1 MMGIRKRTWW
11 FGREI
16 AHKLLNIPKKAD
28 PAMVAQCEHL
38 LSFDSGQRVAIDDPH
53 AVLIFGLALSHKPE
67 KVLEI
72 GVGSGF
78 LTQTLLNAVEYNQC
92 GTLTC
97 VDNWFDTSGEEP
109 KFFDELRS
117 RGARFVFSSEEAFV
131 KNCEAE
137 AYDFIIS
144 DGDHFNSGEWIDD
157 TLRILRPGGVVV
169 FHDTNQPDV
178 FPSLGKV
185 VKRVE
190 ELGLPHYHFT
200 QKSRKDERTDR
211 GLFLVF
217 KMVA

>member
-1 MMGIRKRTWW
+1 MVIRKRNRW
-11 FGREI
+11 FGRDL

-28 PAMVAQCEHL
+28 PAMVAQCQHL
-38 LSFDSGQRVAIDDPH
+38 LSFDSHQRVAIDDPH
-53 AVLIFGLALSHKPE
+53 ALLIFGLAVSHKPQQ
-67 KVLEI
+67 VLEI

-78 LTQTLLNAVEYNQC
+78 LTRTLLNAVDYNQC

-97 VDNWFDTSGEEP
+97 VDNWFDTEGKEP
-109 KFFDELRS
+109 KFFDALRS
-117 RGARFVFSSEEAFV
+117 RGAGFVFSSEKEFV
-131 KNCEAE
+131 KGCKAE
-137 AYDFIIS
+137 AYDFILS

-178 FPSLGKV
+178 FPSLGKI

-190 ELGLPHYHFT
+190 ELGLFHYHFI

-211 GLFLVF
+211 GLLLVF